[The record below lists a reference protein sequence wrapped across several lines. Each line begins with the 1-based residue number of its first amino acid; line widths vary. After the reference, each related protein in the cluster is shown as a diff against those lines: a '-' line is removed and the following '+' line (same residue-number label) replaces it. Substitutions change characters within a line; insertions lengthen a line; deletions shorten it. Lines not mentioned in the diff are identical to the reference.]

1 MGQGGYI
8 FCELDSIQKSYPRFQ
23 QALAALE
30 TKAVLSCANDWFP
43 KLSPETVFAKLKSQD
58 DPFGRTTILPACFDD
73 HSSNPIL
80 SASWRQLYTV
90 AGHQMIL
97 QGVGSGE
104 TLPENMKIAW
114 YGLAFP
120 NKEQHITEIKWQL
133 SDRKY
138 GRINLEE
145 MHLYNKPAVVF
156 EEGMILD
163 EEEAFHLY
171 ANIKGPIPTAHDGNV
186 GQYQSAV
193 MLGALY
199 YDKIDKVLG
208 ATGAAI
214 P

>member
-23 QALAALE
+23 QSLKDLE
-30 TKAVLSCANDWFP
+30 AKTIQKVATDWFP
-43 KLSPETVFAKLKSQD
+43 KLSTQQVFAKIMSNE
-58 DPFGRTTILPACFDD
+58 DPLGRTTILPACFDD
-73 HSSNPIL
+73 HSSAPMI
-80 SASWRQLYTV
+80 SGTWRQLFTV
-90 AGHQMIL
+90 AGHQMVI

-104 TLPENMKIAW
+104 TIPENMKISW
-114 YGLAFP
+114 FGLAFP
-120 NKEQHITEIKWQL
+120 NKEQHLTEIRWQL

-156 EEGMILD
+156 EEGLILD
-163 EEEAFHLY
+163 EEEAFHMY
-171 ANIKGPIPTAHDGNV
+171 GYIKGPIPTHHDGYV
-186 GQYQSAV
+186 GLHCSIV

-208 ATGAAI
+208 NCGAAI